1 MTFAVVQNEPLHPVW
16 AKQGVYLTFS
26 VKLELVMGENQEG
39 VKRLTQAMPSIDH
52 LETSLRGKRE
62 LGQLLGVHAQPS
74 GRAGQI
80 ADGYVRLVE
89 KAVLEYKEA
98 KNHFIG
104 FLAEGTV
111 DDLHRAQ
118 DHFESCIQSL
128 HRALIYFERLR
139 GFGYKRGDGTPF
151 IPRPRELEV
160 LRDTVRTPV
169 RAMRDALEHLDNDI
183 LDGTLPED
191 SPAGPRLGWE
201 VATLGAHKL
210 RYTDVARWIEQLHE
224 FAALLSRVHL
234 QVGSPPAAGEND
246 VQPSAPGDAQT
257 SARP

>member
-1 MTFAVVQNEPLHPVW
+1 MDM
-16 AKQGVYLTFS
+16 
-26 VKLELVMGENQEG
+26 VMGENQEG
-39 VKRLTQAMPSIDH
+39 VNRLMQGMPGLDH
-52 LETSLRGKRE
+52 LEVSLRSKRE
-62 LGQLLGVHAQPS
+62 LGQLLGVHAQPR
-74 GRAGQI
+74 GRARQI
-80 ADGYVRLVE
+80 ADGYVRFVE
-89 KAVLEYKEA
+89 KTVLEYREA
-98 KNHFIG
+98 RTHLIR

-128 HRALIYFERLR
+128 HRALIYVERLR

-191 SPAGPRLGWE
+191 SPAGPHLGWE
-201 VATLGAHKL
+201 VATLGALTL
-210 RYTDVARWIEQLHE
+210 RYADVARWIEQLHE
-224 FAALLSRVHL
+224 FATLLSRVHL
-234 QVGSPPAAGEND
+234 QVGATPAAGENAP
-246 VQPSAPGDAQT
+246 QPGASGDAQT
-257 SARP
+257 AARP

>member
-1 MTFAVVQNEPLHPVW
+1 MD
-16 AKQGVYLTFS
+16 
-26 VKLELVMGENQEG
+26 LVMGENQEG
-39 VKRLTQAMPSIDH
+39 VNRLMHGMPSLDH
-52 LETSLRGKRE
+52 VEVSLRGKRE

-74 GRAGQI
+74 GRARQI

-89 KAVLEYKEA
+89 KTILEYKEA
-98 KNHFIG
+98 RADLIR
-104 FLAEGTV
+104 FLAERTV

-139 GFGYKRGDGTPF
+139 GFGYKRRDGTPF

-169 RAMRDALEHLDNDI
+169 RDMRDALEHLDNDI
-183 LDGTLPED
+183 LDGTVPED
-191 SPAGPRLGWE
+191 SPAGPHLGWE

-210 RYTDVARWIEQLHE
+210 QYTDVARWIEQLHE
-224 FAALLSRVHL
+224 FAAVLSRVHL
-234 QVGSPPAAGEND
+234 QAGATPAAGEND
-246 VQPSAPGDAQT
+246 AQPGAPGDAQAA
-257 SARP
+257 ARP

>member
-1 MTFAVVQNEPLHPVW
+1 M
-16 AKQGVYLTFS
+16 
-26 VKLELVMGENQEG
+26 ELGMSENQEG
-39 VKRLTQAMPSIDH
+39 VNRLMQGMPSLDH
-52 LETSLRGKRE
+52 LEISLRGKRE

-74 GRAGQI
+74 GRARQI
-80 ADGYVRLVE
+80 ADGYVRLLE
-89 KAVLEYKEA
+89 KTVLEYKEA
-98 KNHFIG
+98 RTHLIR
-104 FLAEGTV
+104 FLAQGIF

-128 HRALIYFERLR
+128 HRALNYFERLR

-169 RAMRDALEHLDNDI
+169 RVMRDALEHLDNDI

-191 SPAGPRLGWE
+191 SPVGPHLGWE
-201 VATLGAHKL
+201 VATLGAHTL

-234 QVGSPPAAGEND
+234 QVGAGPATGAND
-246 VQPSAPGDAQT
+246 AQPGAPGDAQT
-257 SARP
+257 AARP